1 MEFEPFIRVLA
12 ELGLLAACA
21 KYLTR

>member
-1 MEFEPFIRVLA
+1 MEFEPFVRVLA
-12 ELGLLAACA
+12 ELGLLAACV

>member
-21 KYLTR
+21 KYFTR